1 MQGEV
6 KGLKDFAKEDRPN
19 VPIVFWSFRVMVG
32 LGMLMVLLSLT
43 ALWLRKTGRLYESAW
58 FHKFAIIM
66 GPTGYIALL
75 AGWVTTEVGR
85 QPWVVYGVMRTQD
98 GLSHAVTADQ
108 VGLSLIIFVLVYA
121 VVFGSGIYYMLKLI
135 KTGPS
140 FIESVSPEQAGLG
153 HFKTPLRP
161 LSAVEDAFDDVTDTQ
176 KSQPDQNKEK
186 HHD

>member
-1 MQGEV
+1 M
-6 KGLKDFAKEDRPN
+6 
-19 VPIVFWSFRVMVG
+19 
-32 LGMLMVLLSLT
+32 
-43 ALWLRKTGRLYESAW
+43 
-58 FHKFAIIM
+58 KF
-66 GPTGYIALL
+66 
-75 AGWVTTEVGR
+75 
-85 QPWVVYGVMRTQD
+85 VVYRV
-98 GLSHAVTADQ
+98 
-108 VGLSLIIFVLVYA
+108 
-121 VVFGSGIYYMLKLI
+121 KLI